1 MECTAT
7 LRFRLP
13 EQREDHQLAM
23 EGWRWKRVVEV
34 LDQHLRTKI
43 KYSDASNEQIAAYA
57 DARRLLTEELDDEG
71 LVLD

>member
-1 MECTAT
+1 M
-7 LRFRLP
+7 
-13 EQREDHQLAM
+13 
-23 EGWRWKRVVEV
+23 VEV

-43 KYSDASNEQIAAYA
+43 KYSDASDEQIAAYE